1 MGSCTIYPVKDQ
13 SYLKKC
19 YPHVSDGA
27 RALVQDNYNL
37 GQGKWRLVEEF
48 LNHEIPIVYQN
59 TEYSPYSSL
68 TNSFYEPTNTTV
80 LTIDFMNIQGAA
92 NFMGIA
98 AEAEAM
104 NNNLSKYLDKNKKLH
119 NHWFVLHYPTN
130 DLVRKISDSTNLS
143 SNTSSKTKRSE
154 SSDVVQIDGFVAY
167 TDFDYYITSTE
178 NACLQRRIII
188 NQQGYEEEMIKY
200 DYKCV
205 NNKKNKW
212 RIISK
217 ESSRYEHLTCSSN
230 YLKAGY
236 KCCRN
241 QYARVEKVDNIGNWA
256 KENGEWC
263 GIGYERCSFE
273 ILGHHCCSSVNPK
286 VIKEDS
292 YGKWGQED
300 GELCGIGEMNRVV
313 LFRIR
318 NVKTKQC
325 ILVNNSDGNLID
337 LGECTT
343 SNHSLW
349 HVTNVDEYNNK
360 RITSDKNGKCL
371 YAANACTSGLEVCEE
386 IMNIKDR
393 YMHFEFVEDKYLC
406 VKNNRNQKYNCLS
419 SKTLNFEET
428 YDKNDESFQ
437 WEIQDIDNGVIIHK
451 ENDPYNPDRNN
462 DPPKISPPSDSDCP
476 VDDYPCCSPEIT
488 EVIYT
493 DDKVNHLSL
502 NIHSRIIHAVAD
514 RNTNIVDTDE
524 NGSWGFE
531 NGDWCHILSD
541 ITITTPTPTCSSKF
555 AELGYPC
562 CSDPNTAVVSTDATG
577 SWGIENGDW
586 CGISD
591 DNTTAITTTTTT
603 TNIPTLHFSSF

>member
-1 MGSCTIYPVKDQ
+1 
-13 SYLKKC
+13 
-19 YPHVSDGA
+19 
-27 RALVQDNYNL
+27 
-37 GQGKWRLVEEF
+37 
-48 LNHEIPIVYQN
+48 
-59 TEYSPYSSL
+59 
-68 TNSFYEPTNTTV
+68 
-80 LTIDFMNIQGAA
+80 
-92 NFMGIA
+92 
-98 AEAEAM
+98 
-104 NNNLSKYLDKNKKLH
+104 
-119 NHWFVLHYPTN
+119 
-130 DLVRKISDSTNLS
+130 
-143 SNTSSKTKRSE
+143 
-154 SSDVVQIDGFVAY
+154 
-167 TDFDYYITSTE
+167 
-178 NACLQRRIII
+178 
-188 NQQGYEEEMIKY
+188 
-200 DYKCV
+200 
-205 NNKKNKW
+205 
-212 RIISK
+212 
-217 ESSRYEHLTCSSN
+217 LTCSSN

-493 DDKVNHLSL
+493 DDKG
-502 NIHSRIIHAVAD
+502 D
-514 RNTNIVDTDE
+514 W
-524 NGSWGFE
+524 GSE
-531 NGDWCHILSD
+531 NGDWCLIFN
-541 ITITTPTPTCSSKF
+541 SSQSSEPEYPF
-555 AELGYPC
+555 QDYPC
-562 CSDPNTAVVSTDATG
+562 C
-577 SWGIENGDW
+577 
-586 CGISD
+586 C
-591 DNTTAITTTTTT
+591 
-603 TNIPTLHFSSF
+603 